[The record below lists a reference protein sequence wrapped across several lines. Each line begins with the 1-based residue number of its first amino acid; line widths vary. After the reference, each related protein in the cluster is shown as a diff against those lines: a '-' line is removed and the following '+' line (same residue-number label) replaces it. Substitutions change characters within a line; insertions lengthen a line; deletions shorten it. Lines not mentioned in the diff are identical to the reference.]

1 MVIDL
6 VTITVSGGN
15 GGKGGVSF
23 LRNRQTRKGGP
34 DGGNGGKGGDVY
46 IQGSTN
52 CTDLREFRFK
62 KHIVA
67 HNGIDGKKH
76 NLYGSNAQDLYI
88 TAPLGTIVTDTKT
101 NISFEI
107 LNTTDTILLAK
118 GGHGGKGNVSF
129 KSSTNQAPHYAQ
141 PGEQGE
147 QKTITLELKMIAE
160 VGIVGL
166 PNAGKSSLLGMLTN
180 AHPAIGE
187 YPFTTLDPTIGMLS
201 GHAIADIPGIIEG
214 ASIGKGLG
222 LQFLKHIEK
231 TKLLVHCID
240 VSGTDPLGAYAV
252 IRSEFKI
259 YGKQISQ
266 KPEIILLNK
275 TDATDGTTV
284 QKIIAAFKKKRKKVI
299 PSSMYDQ
306 KSIDTVKKEI
316 LKRIEGK

>member
-6 VTITVSGGN
+6 VTITVSAGN
-15 GGKGGVSF
+15 GGRGGVSF

-62 KHIVA
+62 KHIIA
-67 HNGIDGKKH
+67 HNGVDGKKH
-76 NLYGSNAQDLYI
+76 NLYGSNAMDLCI
-88 TAPLGTIVTDTKT
+88 TVPLGTTVTDTQT
-101 NISFEI
+101 NTSFEI
-107 LNTTDTILLAK
+107 VNTTDRILLAK
-118 GGHGGKGNVSF
+118 GGRGGKGNATF

-147 QKTITLELKMIAE
+147 QKIFSLELKMIAE
-160 VGIVGL
+160 VGIIGL
-166 PNAGKSSLLGMLTN
+166 PNAGKSSLLGAITN

-201 GHAIADIPGIIEG
+201 GHAVADIPGIIQG
-214 ASIGKGLG
+214 ASNGKGLG

-240 VSGTDPLGAYAV
+240 VSGPDPLGAYEI
-252 IRSEFKI
+252 IRLEFKL
-259 YGKQISQ
+259 YGQQISQ

-275 TDATDGTTV
+275 TDGIDEATV
-284 QKIIAAFKKKRKKVI
+284 QMIVAAFKKKRKKVLT
-299 PSSMYDQ
+299 SSMYDQ
-306 KSIDTVKKEI
+306 KSIDAVKKEI
-316 LKRIEGK
+316 LKRIRG